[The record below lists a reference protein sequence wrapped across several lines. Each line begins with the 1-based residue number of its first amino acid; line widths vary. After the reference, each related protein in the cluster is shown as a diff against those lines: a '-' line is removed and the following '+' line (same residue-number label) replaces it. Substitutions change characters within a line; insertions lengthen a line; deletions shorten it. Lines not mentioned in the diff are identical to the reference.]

1 MSIQNFYEKIPK
13 EFLNDPY
20 HNPNKCKGVPIHP
33 FRMIIA
39 GAAGSGKT
47 NASVNLITECNA
59 FERIYIYAKQ
69 LDQPLYEF
77 LITNL
82 EKVQSKLKKQ
92 IITYSSEITDIPS
105 PDKFDKTKQNLIIID
120 DMIMEKNLKSVEEL
134 YVRSRN
140 RNCSVIFLSQSHYPI
155 PKMIRMNTG
164 YLILRGIDNKRDFK
178 MIATNFSLDKSPE
191 ELFKMY
197 NKAISV
203 PMQWFMVDLIT
214 TDPKMRYRAGFKVI
228 TDDEQNGGQVGGQLN
243 RLFNLKKIL
252 N

>member
-1 MSIQNFYEKIPK
+1 MSVQNYYEKIPK

-33 FRMIIA
+33 FRMVIV

-47 NASVNLITECNA
+47 NAAVNIIIECNA

-69 LDQPLYEF
+69 LDQALYEF
-77 LITNL
+77 LIKNL
-82 EKVQSKLKKQ
+82 EKVQAKLKKQ
-92 IITYSSEITDIPS
+92 IITYSSEISDIPS

-140 RNCSVIFLSQSHYPI
+140 KNCSVIFLSQAFYPI

-164 YLILRGIDNKRDFK
+164 YIILRGVDNKRDFK
-178 MIATNFSLDKSPE
+178 MIATNFH
-191 ELFKMY
+191 
-197 NKAISV
+197 
-203 PMQWFMVDLIT
+203 
-214 TDPKMRYRAGFKVI
+214 
-228 TDDEQNGGQVGGQLN
+228 
-243 RLFNLKKIL
+243 
-252 N
+252 